1 MPRRLILARILYFAS
16 LADQLG
22 RASED
27 VDLPGSVT
35 DIATLLAW
43 LRKRGGKWDKL
54 LADDRIKVTVDRQFA
69 EPGMAVANT
78 SEVAIIG
85 GASG

>member
-1 MPRRLILARILYFAS
+1 MARILYFAG
-16 LADQLG
+16 LVEQLG

-27 VDLPGSVT
+27 VDLPESAT
-35 DIATLLAW
+35 DVAALLGW

-54 LADDRIKVTVDRQFA
+54 LADDRVKVTVDRQFA
-69 EPGMAVANT
+69 EPGTAVANT

-85 GASG
+85 GGSG